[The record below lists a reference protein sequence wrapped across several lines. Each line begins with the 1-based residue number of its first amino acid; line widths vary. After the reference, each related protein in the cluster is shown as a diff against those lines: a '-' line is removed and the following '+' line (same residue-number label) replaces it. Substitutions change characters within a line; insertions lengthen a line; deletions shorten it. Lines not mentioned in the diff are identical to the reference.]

1 MSQEFNV
8 IEAKFSSRDRKCVIG
23 PLWQY
28 DYGQILRITGIDL
41 PESYEVHFSNDPR
54 GVAKSIPGNANGV
67 RIPAE
72 YLKSGSSVFAWLY
85 VHQGEDDGSTEYQI
99 EIQVRRRARPTS
111 DAPDSEEKTAIG
123 DLIEQMNVALS
134 GAKEERAKA
143 ETAAENA
150 EEAAQN
156 VDTSVKLAQSYAV
169 GGTGVRE
176 GEDQDNAKFWYERT
190 AAAHNENIVDME
202 AKKDELVGELEQAAQ
217 ENVGIVNQAAE
228 ERVNLI
234 LQKVSESET
243 HEVNSRASAFNAA
256 ASEQGAQQAASA
268 AGESEGKAKTSEEKA
283 AASENAAKTS
293 EENAKKSET
302 AAGQSEQNAKDS
314 ENAAKDAET
323 NAKQSEENAKNSE
336 NTVEQHKTDA
346 EKAAGDSEDSAK
358 LSESFAKGGTGVR
371 EGEDTDN
378 SKFYSEQ
385 AKTSE
390 ENAKASEQAAAD
402 DRQAAE
408 SAKDTAEAAKLAA
421 EEAKKDAEQA
431 REDAIDA
438 AKLIDIDPDKMG
450 LEQDPDTGY
459 VYPTYNGVRSENG
472 IPLAATG
479 GGTGP
484 SSYEYTV
491 SVKNL
496 LDSTVVTIREGES
509 AWLKVSYSSVDESG
523 NGDGDGA
530 GSILVDNVRVDRFV
544 AVQGENEID
553 VAKYLTAGTHTV
565 KIRVQNSE
573 GTSRSAV
580 YTVTLVSLSMTT
592 TLNEMDR
599 YSGDVVFY
607 YTPVGS
613 GDKTVYFLMDGEEIG
628 TAVVSSSGR
637 SQSFTIPAQSHG
649 AHIFEAYAEMDYEG
663 FTTTS
668 NVIRLGMA
676 WVETTSTDTIIVSTF
691 NVEECTQG
699 DVLTIPYMVFNP
711 TSESAEAALE
721 VVDADGE
728 VYSTSHVTVGRI
740 DQKWVVSNY
749 PAGDVKFR
757 ISCGTAAFEKTVAV
771 AESTLEVNPVTD
783 GLAFCF
789 DPTGRSNLEDN
800 PDVWTDGTVEAT
812 FEGINFYN
820 ADGWMTDASGA
831 PILRILPGG
840 QMTVP
845 FALFATDART
855 AGATVEVE
863 MATHNVRDYDTI
875 VMSCLSGTKGFKIA
889 SQYAKISSE
898 QSELSMQFREDDKV
912 RVSFVVEPRNL
923 NRMMYVYVDGIM
935 CGAIQYPDDDN
946 FAQNPAVGITIG
958 AESSGIDI
966 YKIRMYTK
974 GLTRQEILDNFI
986 ADRPLLADRIAA
998 HTRNNIFGQ
1007 SEDIVISQ
1015 LPGSLAYMIIKC
1027 PELPQSKEDPDK
1039 TCEIEYVNLL
1049 EPARSFTATA
1059 SIAVQGTSSAG
1070 YKKKNFKI
1078 KLTNGITYTASN
1090 TTAEKYMLRED
1101 SLPATVFCMK
1111 ADVASSEGA
1120 NNVELARL
1128 YNEIVPHK
1136 TPAQEA
1142 DPRVR
1147 VGIDGLPCV
1156 IFWMNTDTNV
1166 TRFWGKYNFNF
1177 DKDAEVFGL
1186 TDGCESWE
1194 IRNNT
1199 SNRVLFKSAD
1209 FSGTAWQDDF
1219 EARYPKKSTDCTR
1232 LKAMCEWV
1240 VSTDRSAVTS
1250 DEDKAARLQK
1260 FKDEFEQHF
1269 IKAPMLFYYLFTE
1282 TFLMV
1287 DSRAKNFF
1295 PTTFDGVHWF
1305 PFPYDFDTAI
1315 GINNEGGLTF
1325 DYDLEDTDTVDGD
1338 VVFNGQDSV
1347 LWCNI
1352 RDAFPDELRDMYNT
1366 LRSTTGSIFNY
1377 TDVINRFAQH
1387 QAVWPEAIWN
1397 EDSWEKYLEPLEI
1410 DNDASYLTMLQGSKS
1425 SQREWWVFNGFRY
1438 RDSKYR
1444 CGDAEKNFI
1453 TIRCYEVGDITVTP
1467 YSHIHP
1473 RIKFGSYTVT
1483 ERGKRNV
1490 PTTLECPLDTMSD
1503 TEVYI
1508 YSADRLAD
1516 IGDLSHLHVGYADF
1530 TDAVK
1535 LQKLKVGSGTEGY
1548 QNTRLTELY
1557 VGNNELLTELDV
1569 QNCIKLAM
1577 TVDLSGC
1584 INLETVKAKGSSA
1597 TGFTLPVGGKVS
1609 RLELPATITNLT
1621 IRDQKQFDTLDMAGY
1636 GSVETL
1642 RLENTPNIPVE
1653 AIINGAENLNRVR
1666 LIGMEWVAESEAT
1679 LYETIEKLTA
1689 ESCNGIDA
1697 NGSNTDKAV
1706 VTGRVYVPSI
1716 SADLLNTIND
1726 AFPQLVVVANG
1737 VPQYIIRYLD
1747 VDNTVLY
1754 RAVVAEGGNAI
1765 DPVTAGYI
1773 EAPYIEST
1781 EDTKY
1786 TYLGFGDLPTN
1797 VHSNATVVAQFSIT
1811 YRVRFMVE
1819 GSAYNTQWVAPGG
1832 SASLPA
1838 GTPTKAS
1845 TYEYTYT
1852 FSHWS
1857 GDYTNVTGP
1866 VDITAVFTSTLRTYH
1881 TVYFY
1886 CGSTLLQTV
1895 TDVPFGGT
1903 ATYTGTTPVDP
1914 SGAGLEF
1921 EGWSPSNTNIQ
1932 GDTSCYAQFASATE
1946 VAEIADSWEEIMAA
1960 VADGTAGTKYKV
1972 GNYKPMDLGAEGIIN
1987 MQIIGKNKDTLAD
2000 GSGNATFTWLSKEL
2014 LNTSKRMNPSY
2025 VELYDYKEQ
2034 AATTSSNN
2042 NSSVSANSN
2051 KTTSFRS
2058 YIQAGEVAEIT
2069 NTINAT
2075 ADGTLTITYKG
2086 LAASYGTLE
2095 VLVNGEA
2102 IVSDYA
2108 STTAVTYTV
2117 EMVSGDVVTVV
2128 AKFTSAQIS
2137 SSSASVAFKS
2147 TGAFKLTTTSNNV
2160 VSRYVSGYQDATG
2173 AVGGWEKTEMR
2184 TYLKETIK
2192 PLMLEVVRN
2201 SIKEVTKTQTA
2212 YDTAGKSF
2220 TQTSIE
2226 DVWLPDYNEMF
2237 SSSSPYKAMFPDAA
2251 SRVKSKVGATSASWW
2266 WLRSAN
2272 TYNAFNSVY
2281 SNGYYDF
2288 NYANGSGGVTV
2299 GFCT

>member
-99 EIQVRRRARPTS
+99 EITVRRRARPTS
-111 DAPDSEEKTAIG
+111 EAPDSEEKTAIG
-123 DLIEQMNVALS
+123 DLIEQMNVALT
-134 GAKEERAKA
+134 GAKEERTKA
-143 ETAAENA
+143 EQAAENA
-150 EEAAQN
+150 EQKAAE
-156 VDTSVKLAQSYAV
+156 VDTSVKLAQSYAI

-176 GEDQDNAKFWYERT
+176 DEDQNNAKFWYERT

-202 AKKDELVGELEQAAQ
+202 QKKDELIQDLEDAAT
-217 ENVGIVNQAAE
+217 EKAGIVERAAE
-228 ERVNLI
+228 ERVGLI
-234 LQKVSESET
+234 IQKVSESET
-243 HEVNSRASAFNAA
+243 HEVNSRSSAFNAA
-256 ASEQGAQQAASA
+256 ASAQAAQQAASA
-268 AGESEGKAKTSEEKA
+268 AGTSEGNAKTSEGN
-283 AASENAAKTS
+283 ASQSEQEAKTS
-293 EENAKKSET
+293 EENAKKSEN
-302 AAGQSEQNAKDS
+302 AAGLSEQNAKES
-314 ENAAKDAET
+314 ENKAKESET
-323 NAKQSEENAKNSE
+323 KAKQSEDNAKQSE
-336 NTVEQHKTDA
+336 TQIEQHKTDA
-346 EKAAGDSEDSAK
+346 EKAAGDAEDSAK
-358 LSESFAKGGTGVR
+358 LSESFAKGGTGTR

-378 SKFYSEQ
+378 AKFYSEN
-385 AKTSE
+385 AKDSETKAKQSE
-390 ENAKASEQAAAD
+390 EAAND

-408 SAKDTAEAAKLAA
+408 TAKNTAEAARLAA
-421 EEAKKDAEQA
+421 EKAKQDAEQA

-438 AKLIDIDPDKMG
+438 ARLIDIDPDKMG

-459 VYPTYNGVRSENG
+459 VYPTYNGIRSENG

-479 GGTGP
+479 GTSGP
-484 SSYEYTV
+484 SSFEYKVT
-491 SVKNL
+491 VKNL
-496 LDSTVVTIREGES
+496 LDSIVLTVREDDP
-509 AWLKVSYSSVDESG
+509 AVLKFSYSSVDEAG
-523 NGDGDGA
+523 LPDGDGA
-530 GSILVDNVRVDRFV
+530 GSILIDNVRVDRFV

-553 VAKYLTAGTHTV
+553 IAKYLTSGTHTV
-565 KIRVQNSE
+565 KMRCENSE
-573 GTSRSAV
+573 GTSRSVV
-580 YTVTLVSLSMTT
+580 YTVTLVSLSMAT

-599 YSGDVVFY
+599 YSGDVIFY

-628 TAVVSSSGR
+628 TAEVASSGR
-637 SQSFTIPAQSHG
+637 SQSFTIPAQPHG

-663 FTTTS
+663 ITTKS

-676 WVETTSTDTIIVSTF
+676 WVETTSANPIVVSTF
-691 NVEECTQG
+691 NQKACTQG
-699 DVLTIPYMVFNP
+699 EALTIPYLVFNP
-711 TSESAEAALE
+711 TSETADVTLE
-721 VVDADGE
+721 IIDPDGE
-728 VYSTSHVTVGRI
+728 VYHSYPVTVGRGN
-740 DQKWVVSNY
+740 QKWVVVDY
-749 PAGDVKFR
+749 PAGDVTFR
-757 ISCGTAAFEKTVAV
+757 ITSGTAVFEKTVTV
-771 AESTLEVNPVTD
+771 AEVTLDLDAITD
-783 GLAFCF
+783 GLALCF
-789 DPTGRSNLEDN
+789 DPAGRSNLEEN
-800 PDVWTDGTVEAT
+800 PESWTDGTVTAT
-812 FEGINFYN
+812 FSGINFYN
-820 ADGWMTDASGA
+820 ADGWLTDETGA

-840 QMTVP
+840 QMTIP
-845 FALFATDART
+845 FKMFEADART

-875 VMSCLSGTKGFKIA
+875 VMSCMSGSQGFKIA
-889 SQYAKISSE
+889 SQYAQIRSE
-898 QSELSMQFREDDKV
+898 QSELSMQFKEDAKV

-923 NRMMYVYVDGIM
+923 NRMIYVYVDGIM
-935 CGAIQYPDDDN
+935 CGTIQYPDDDN

-958 AESSGIDI
+958 AESSGIDL

-974 GLTRQEILDNFI
+974 GLTRREIQDNFI

-998 HTRNNIFGQ
+998 YRRNDIFGT

-1015 LPGSLAYMIIKC
+1015 LPGSLPYMVIKC

-1039 TCEIEYVNLL
+1039 TCEIEYVNLM

-1059 SIAVQGTSSAG
+1059 DIAVQGTSSAG

-1078 KLTNGITYTASN
+1078 KLKNGITYTAN
-1090 TTAEKYMLRED
+1090 KTTAEKYMLRED
-1101 SLPATVFCMK
+1101 SIPATVFCMK

-1128 YNEIVPHK
+1128 YNDTVPHK

-1142 DPRVR
+1142 DPKVR

-1156 IFWMNTDTNV
+1156 IFWMNTDTNE

-1194 IRNNT
+1194 IKNNT

-1209 FSGTAWQDDF
+1209 FSGTEWQADF
-1219 EARYPKKSTDCTR
+1219 EARYPKKNTDCTN
-1232 LKAMCEWV
+1232 LKALSEWLV
-1240 VSTDRSAVTS
+1240 TTDRSAVTS
-1250 DEDKAARLQK
+1250 ESDKAARLQK
-1260 FKDEFEQHF
+1260 FVDEFEQHF

-1315 GINNEGGLTF
+1315 GINNEGALAF
-1325 DYDLEDTDTVDGD
+1325 DYDLEDTDTVGGSK
-1338 VVFNGQDSV
+1338 VFNGQESV

-1352 RDAFPDELRDMYNT
+1352 RDGFSEDLRNMYNT
-1366 LRSTTGSIFNY
+1366 LRSTTGSIFNCN
-1377 TDVINRFAQH
+1377 DVINRFDQH
-1387 QAVWPEAIWN
+1387 QSVWPEAVWN

-1410 DNDASYLTMLQGSKS
+1410 DNDASYLTMLQGNKA
-1425 SQREWWVFNGFRY
+1425 SQREWWLFNGFRY
-1438 RDSKYR
+1438 RDSKYQ

-1453 TIRCYEVGDITVTP
+1453 TLRCYKVGNITVTP

-1490 PTTLECPLDTMSD
+1490 ATTLVCPLDTMSD

-1516 IGDLSHLHVGYADF
+1516 IGDLSHLDVGYADF

-1535 LQKLKVGSGTEGY
+1535 LQSLKLGSDAEGY
-1548 QNTRLTELY
+1548 QNTQMTELY
-1557 VGNNELLTELDV
+1557 VGNNELLTQLDV
-1569 QNCIKLAM
+1569 QNCINLAM
-1577 TVDLSGC
+1577 AVDLSGC
-1584 INLETVKAKGSSA
+1584 INLETVKAKGSAA
-1597 TGFTLPVGGKVS
+1597 TGFTLPVGGKLK
-1609 RLELPATITNLT
+1609 RLELPGTITNLT
-1621 IRDQKQFDTLDMAGY
+1621 IRDQRQFETLDMAGY
-1636 GSVETL
+1636 SNIETV
-1642 RLENTPNIPVE
+1642 RIENTPNVPLE
-1653 AIINGAENLNRVR
+1653 AIINGTGNLKRVR
-1666 LIGMEWVAESEAT
+1666 LIGVEWNATSEAT
-1679 LYETIEKLTA
+1679 LQTTINRLTA
-1689 ESCNGIDA
+1689 ESCKGIDA

-1726 AFPQLVVVANG
+1726 VFPQLIVVANG

-1747 VDNTVLY
+1747 LDNSILY

-1765 DPVTAGYI
+1765 NPVTAGYI
-1773 EAPYIEST
+1773 EAPTKEGSD
-1781 EDTKY
+1781 DTKY
-1786 TYLGFGDLPTN
+1786 VFADFGELPTN
-1797 VHSNATVVAQFSIT
+1797 VRSNASVVARYATT

-1819 GSAYNTQWVAPGG
+1819 GSVYDTQWVESGD
-1832 SASLPA
+1832 SASVPA

-1845 TYEYTYT
+1845 NAQYTYA
-1852 FSHWS
+1852 FNQWS
-1857 GDYTNVTGP
+1857 GNYTNVTAP
-1866 VDITAVFTSTLRTYH
+1866 IDITATFTSTLRKY

-1886 CGSTLLQTV
+1886 CGSTLLLTV
-1895 TDVPFGGT
+1895 NDVPYGGT
-1903 ATYTGTTPVDP
+1903 ASYTGSTPVDP
-1914 SGAGLEF
+1914 TGAGADF
-1921 EGWSPSNTNIQ
+1921 EGWSPSNSNIQ
-1932 GDTSCYAQFASATE
+1932 GNTSCYAQFASSTE
-1946 VAEIADSWEEIMAA
+1946 VAEISDSWEEIMAA

-1987 MQIIGKNKDTLAD
+1987 MQIIAKNKDALAD
-2000 GSGNATFTWLSKEL
+2000 GSGTATFTWLSKEIL
-2014 LNTSKRMNPSY
+2014 KTDKRMNPAY

-2034 AATTSSNN
+2034 AATTSTNN
-2042 NSSVSANSN
+2042 NSNVNANSN
-2051 KTTSFRS
+2051 KTVSFRN

-2069 NTINAT
+2069 NTINPT

-2086 LAASYGTLE
+2086 LAASYGSLE
-2095 VLVNGEA
+2095 VLVNGET
-2102 IVSDYA
+2102 IVADYV
-2108 STTAVTYTV
+2108 STTSATYTV
-2117 EMVSGDVVTVV
+2117 ELVSGNAVTVA

-2147 TGAFKLTTTSNNV
+2147 TGAFKLTTTSNQV
-2160 VSRYVSGYQDATG
+2160 VSRYVSGYEEGTG

-2184 TYLKETIK
+2184 AYLKGTIK

-2201 SIKEVTKTQTA
+2201 SIKEVTKTHDA
-2212 YDTAGKSF
+2212 YNTAGTKF

-2237 SSSSPYKAMFPDAA
+2237 GSSSPYKSMFPDSN
-2251 SRVKSKVGATSASWW
+2251 SRKKSKVGATSASVW
-2266 WLRSAN
+2266 WLRSA
-2272 TYNAFNSVY
+2272 SGY
-2281 SNGYYDF
+2281 SNFYYV
-2288 NYANGSGGVTV
+2288 NSNGGSGNHGANFSYGVAV

>member
-8 IEAKFSSRDRKCVIG
+8 IEAKFTSRDRKCVIG

-28 DYGQILRITGIDL
+28 DYGQILRITGLDL

-99 EIQVRRRARPTS
+99 EITVRRRARPTS
-111 DAPDSEEKTAIG
+111 EAPDSEEKTAIG

-143 ETAAENA
+143 EQAANTAEQKA
-150 EEAAQN
+150 EE
-156 VDTSVKLAQSYAV
+156 VDTSVKLAQSYAI

-176 GEDQDNAKFWYERT
+176 DEDQNNAKFWYERT
-190 AAAHNENIVDME
+190 AAAHDENIVDME
-202 AKKDELVGELEQAAQ
+202 LKKDELIAQLENDAQ
-217 ENVGIVNQAAE
+217 EKAGIVEQAAE
-228 ERVNLI
+228 ERVGLI

-243 HEVNSRASAFNAA
+243 HEVNSRASEFNAA
-256 ASEQGAQQAASA
+256 ASETKAAQSA
-268 AGESEGKAKTSEEKA
+268 TKAGTSESNAK
-283 AASENAAKTS
+283 ASEENASGSEKRAKTS
-293 EENAKKSET
+293 EENAKQSET
-302 AAGQSEQNAKDS
+302 AAGQSEQNAKDA
-314 ENAAKDAET
+314 ETAAKEAEA
-323 NAKQSEENAKNSE
+323 NAKQSEENAKQSE
-336 NTVEQHKTDA
+336 NTIEQFKTDA
-346 EKAAGDSEDSAK
+346 ENAAGDAEDAAK

-378 SKFYSEQ
+378 AKFYSEA

-390 ENAKASEQAAAD
+390 ENAKASENAAD
-402 DRQAAE
+402 EDRQAAE
-408 SAKDTAEAAKLAA
+408 TAKNVAEAAKLAA

-496 LDSTVVTIREGES
+496 LDSTVVMIREGES
-509 AWLKVSYSSVDESG
+509 AWLKVSYSSVDDSG

-580 YTVTLVSLSMTT
+580 YTVTLVSLSMST

-599 YSGDVVFY
+599 YSGDVTFY

-613 GDKTVYFLMDGEEIG
+613 GDKTVHFLMDGEEIG
-628 TAVVSSSGR
+628 TAEVSSSGR

-663 FTTTS
+663 FKTTS
-668 NVIRLGMA
+668 NIIRLGMA
-676 WVETTSTDTIIVSTF
+676 WVETTSTDTIVVSTF
-691 NVEECTQG
+691 AQEACTQG
-699 DVLTIPYMVFNP
+699 EALTLKYLVFNP
-711 TSESAEAALE
+711 TSESADVSLN
-721 VVDADGE
+721 VIDPDGE
-728 VYSTSHVTVGRI
+728 IYSSAPVTVGRNE
-740 DQKWVVSNY
+740 QKWVVSNY
-749 PAGDVKFR
+749 PAGNVTFQ
-757 ISCGTAAFEKTVAV
+757 IVSGTGVFEKTVAV
-771 AESTLEVNPVTD
+771 AESTLVLEPVTD
-783 GLAFCF
+783 SLAFCF
-789 DPTGRSNLEDN
+789 DPAGRSNLEEN
-800 PDVWTDGTVEAT
+800 PESWTDGTVTAT
-812 FEGINFYN
+812 FDGVNFYN
-820 ADGWMTDASGA
+820 ADGWLNDADGA
-831 PILRILPGG
+831 SILRILPGG
-840 QMTVP
+840 QMTIP
-845 FALFATDART
+845 FKLFEADART

-875 VMSCLSGTKGFKIA
+875 VMSCMSGSRGFKIA

-898 QSELSMQFREDDKV
+898 QSELSMQFKEDAKV

-923 NRMMYVYVDGIM
+923 NRMIYVYVDGIM
-935 CGAIQYPDDDN
+935 CGTIQYPDDDN
-946 FAQNPAVGITIG
+946 FAQSPAVGITSG
-958 AESSGIDI
+958 AESSGIDL

-998 HTRNNIFGQ
+998 HQRNNIFGQ
-1007 SEDIVISQ
+1007 SENIVISQ
-1015 LPGSLAYMIIKC
+1015 LPGSLPYMIIKC
-1027 PELPQSKEDPDK
+1027 AELPQSKEDPDK

-1078 KLTNGITYTASN
+1078 KLKNGITYTASN

-1128 YNEIVPHK
+1128 YNDIVPHK
-1136 TPAQEA
+1136 TSAQEA

-1156 IFWMNTDTNV
+1156 IFWMNTDTNE

-1209 FSGTAWQDDF
+1209 FSGTAWLDDF
-1219 EARYPKKSTDCTR
+1219 EGRYPKDNTDCTN
-1232 LKAMCEWV
+1232 LKALCEWI

-1250 DEDKAARLQK
+1250 ETDKAARLQK
-1260 FKDEFEQHF
+1260 FVDEFEDHF

-1325 DYDLEDTDTVDGD
+1325 DYDLEDTDTVGGAK
-1338 VVFNGQDSV
+1338 VFNGQESV

-1352 RDAFPDELRDMYNT
+1352 RDGFTDELRDMFNT
-1366 LRSTTGSIFNY
+1366 LRSTTGSIFNC
-1377 TDVINRFAQH
+1377 TDVIARFDQH
-1387 QAVWPEAIWN
+1387 QAVWPEAVWN

-1410 DNDASYLTMLQGSKS
+1410 DNDASYLTMLQGNKA
-1425 SQREWWVFNGFRY
+1425 SQREWWLFNGFRY

-1453 TIRCYEVGDITVTP
+1453 TIRCYEVGNITVTP

-1490 PTTLECPLDTMSD
+1490 ATTLVCPLDTMSD

-1530 TDAVK
+1530 TDAIK
-1535 LQKLKVGSGTEGY
+1535 LQRLTLGSGAEGY

-1557 VGNNELLTELDV
+1557 VGNNELLTQLDV
-1569 QNCIKLAM
+1569 QNCINLAM

-1584 INLETVKAKGSSA
+1584 INLESVKAKGSSA
-1597 TGFTLPVGGKVS
+1597 TGFTLPVGGKLN
-1609 RLELPATITNLT
+1609 RLELPGTITNLT
-1621 IRDQKQFDTLDMAGY
+1621 IRDQKQFATLDMAGY
-1636 GSVETL
+1636 ANIETL
-1642 RLENTPNIPVE
+1642 RLENTPNVPVE
-1653 AIINGAENLNRVR
+1653 AIINSTEKLNRVR
-1666 LIGMEWVAESEAT
+1666 LIGMEWNAESEAT
-1679 LYETIEKLTA
+1679 LKTTIDRLTA
-1689 ESCNGIDA
+1689 EGCKGIDA

-1706 VTGRVYVPSI
+1706 VTGKVYVPSI

-1737 VPQYIIRYLD
+1737 VAQYIIRYLD
-1747 VDNTVLY
+1747 LDNSILY

-1765 DPVTAGYI
+1765 NPVTAGYI
-1773 EAPYIEST
+1773 EAPTKEGSD
-1781 EDTKY
+1781 DTQY
-1786 TYLGFGDLPTN
+1786 VFADFGDLPTN
-1797 VHSNATVVAQFSIT
+1797 VHSNASVVARYATT

-1819 GSAYNTQWVAPGG
+1819 GSVYDTQWVESGG
-1832 SASLPA
+1832 SASVPA

-1845 TYEYTYT
+1845 TAQYTYA
-1852 FSHWS
+1852 FSQWS
-1857 GDYTNVTGP
+1857 GNYTNVTAP
-1866 VDITAVFTSTLRTYH
+1866 VDIQAVFTSTLRTY

-1895 TDVPFGGT
+1895 NDVPYGGT
-1903 ATYTGTTPVDP
+1903 ASYTGSTPVDP
-1914 SGAGLEF
+1914 TGAGSDF
-1921 EGWSPSNTNIQ
+1921 EGWAPSNSNIQ
-1932 GDTSCYAQFASATE
+1932 GNTSCYAQFASSTE
-1946 VAEIADSWEEIMAA
+1946 VAEISDSWEEIMAA

-1987 MQIIGKNKDTLAD
+1987 MQIIAKNKDSLAD
-2000 GSGNATFTWLSKEL
+2000 GSGTATFTWLSKEIL
-2014 LNTSKRMNPSY
+2014 KTDKRMNPSL
-2025 VELYDYKEQ
+2025 VNIYDYKEQ
-2034 AATTSSNN
+2034 TATTTTNN

-2051 KTTSFRS
+2051 KTINFRD
-2058 YIQAGEVAEIT
+2058 YIQAEEVAEIT

-2086 LAASYGTLE
+2086 VSASYGKLE

-2102 IVSDYA
+2102 IVTDYT
-2108 STTAVTYTV
+2108 SSTAVTYTV
-2117 EMVSGDVVTVV
+2117 EMVSGDTVTVV
-2128 AKFTSAQIS
+2128 ARYTSIQAGS
-2137 SSSASVAFKS
+2137 SKASVAFKS
-2147 TGAFKLTTTSNNV
+2147 TGTFKLTTSCNNV
-2160 VSRYVSGYQDATG
+2160 QSRYTSGYEEATG
-2173 AVGGWEKTEMR
+2173 SIGGWEKTEMR

-2201 SIKEVTKTQTA
+2201 SIKEVTKTHDA
-2212 YDTAGKSF
+2212 YDTAGTKF

-2237 SSSSPYKAMFPDAA
+2237 GSSSPYKSMFPDSN
-2251 SRVKSKVGATSASWW
+2251 SRK
-2266 WLRSAN
+2266 
-2272 TYNAFNSVY
+2272 
-2281 SNGYYDF
+2281 
-2288 NYANGSGGVTV
+2288 
-2299 GFCT
+2299 